1 MHALPPSEP
10 TAAGLAANTANPQLE
25 QPLLEVESCLNLL
38 GEALL
43 RRDSV
48 AIEQQAARLHQAL
61 ALAITSFSEAA
72 RNGSVP
78 ANLRSRLVQAG
89 GRVAAQR
96 ESLARATAAL
106 DRAIDVLMP
115 NEGTGLYSS
124 LGKSERKSALGGS
137 IQA

>member
-1 MHALPPSEP
+1 MHVLPPTDQQSSP
-10 TAAGLAANTANPQLE
+10 ISQQLE

-43 RRDSV
+43 RRDTPAV
-48 AIEQQAARLHQAL
+48 EQHAARLHQAL
-61 ALAITSFSEAA
+61 AQAIASFSEAA
-72 RNGSVP
+72 RSGAVP
-78 ANLRSRLVQAG
+78 ASLRNRLVQAG

-115 NEGTGLYSS
+115 SETTGLYSA
-124 LGKSERKSALGGS
+124 LGKNERKSTLGGV

>member
-10 TAAGLAANTANPQLE
+10 NANPLSEQLE

-38 GEALL
+38 GDALL
-43 RRDSV
+43 RRDTP
-48 AIEQQAARLHQAL
+48 AIEQHAASLHQAL
-61 ALAITSFSEAA
+61 ARAITRFSEAA
-72 RNGSVP
+72 RSGAVP
-78 ANLRSRLVQAG
+78 PHLRNRLVQAG
-89 GRVAAQR
+89 GKVAAQR

-115 NEGTGLYSS
+115 GEASGLYSAM
-124 LGKSERKSALGGS
+124 GKSERKSALGGS

>member
-1 MHALPPSEP
+1 MTDS
-10 TAAGLAANTANPQLE
+10 TASLTQQLE
-25 QPLLEVESCLNLL
+25 EPLLEVESCLNLL

-43 RRDSV
+43 RRDTA
-48 AIEQQAARLHQAL
+48 AIEQHAARLHQAL
-61 ALAITSFSEAA
+61 AQAISSFGEAA
-72 RNGSVP
+72 RSGTIPPS
-78 ANLRSRLVQAG
+78 LRNRLVQAG

-115 NEGTGLYSS
+115 SENTGLYSS
-124 LGKSERKSALGGS
+124 LGKNERKSALGEA

>member
-1 MHALPPSEP
+1 MHALPPTDP
-10 TAAGLAANTANPQLE
+10 NAAGLNAAVSQQLE
-25 QPLLEVESCLNLL
+25 LPLLEVESCLNLL

-43 RRDSV
+43 RRDTP
-48 AIEQQAARLHQAL
+48 AIEQHAARLHHAL
-61 ALAITSFSEAA
+61 ALAITTFSEAA
-72 RNGSVP
+72 RNGAVP
-78 ANLRSRLVQAG
+78 PGLRNRLVQAG
-89 GRVAAQR
+89 GKVAAQR

-115 NEGTGLYSS
+115 NESTGLYSA

>member
-1 MHALPPSEP
+1 MHATSKEP
-10 TAAGLAANTANPQLE
+10 QNEPLVLDLE
-25 QPLLEVESCLNLL
+25 QPVLEVENCLTQL

-43 RRDSV
+43 KRDTL
-48 AIEQQAARLHQAL
+48 AIEQHAAQLHVALARAIEAFSTAARSGA
-61 ALAITSFSEAA
+61 
-72 RNGSVP
+72 VP
-78 ANLRSRLVQAG
+78 PGLRHRLVMAG

-115 NEGTGLYSS
+115 SEPTGLYASS
-124 LGKSERKSALGGS
+124 GKSERKSLGGS

>member
-1 MHALPPSEP
+1 MQALPPNDTNVP
-10 TAAGLAANTANPQLE
+10 AALNPQLE

-43 RRDSV
+43 KRDSA
-48 AIEQQAARLHQAL
+48 AIEQHAARLHQAL
-61 ALAITSFSEAA
+61 AQAIASFSEAA
-72 RNGSVP
+72 RNGDVP
-78 ANLRSRLVQAG
+78 PQLRHRLVQAG

-115 NEGTGLYSS
+115 GEPTGLYSAQ
-124 LGKSERKSALGGS
+124 GKSERSALGGT
-137 IQA
+137 IHQA

>member
-1 MHALPPSEP
+1 MHALPTTEDN
-10 TAAGLAANTANPQLE
+10 TAAVSPQLE

-38 GEALL
+38 GDALL
-43 RRDSV
+43 RRDTP
-48 AIEQQAARLHQAL
+48 AIEQHAARLHQAL
-61 ALAITSFSEAA
+61 AQAIASFSEAA
-72 RNGSVP
+72 RSGAVP
-78 ANLRSRLVQAG
+78 PQLRHRLVQAG

-115 NEGTGLYSS
+115 GEAGGLYSS
-124 LGKSERKSALGGS
+124 LGKSERKTLGGS

>member
-1 MHALPPSEP
+1 MHALPTSEP
-10 TAAGLAANTANPQLE
+10 NESLSQELE
-25 QPLLEVESCLNLL
+25 LPLVEVESCLNLL

-43 RRDSV
+43 RRDTQ
-48 AIEQQAARLHQAL
+48 AIELHAASLHVALAKAIERFSAAARAG
-61 ALAITSFSEAA
+61 
-72 RNGSVP
+72 NVP
-78 ANLRSRLVQAG
+78 AGLRNRLVLAG

-115 NEGTGLYSS
+115 AEATGVYSAS
-124 LGKSERKSALGGS
+124 GKAERKSLGGS